1 MQQNRHLL
9 LEAELIFQRHFLGL
23 VRLQQS
29 NKTLTEVYIVHGD
42 TKIIRFIPAQLTP
55 FTGSK
60 LHHDTRIITTRVLA
74 CGSMKKRCSHCVEKK
89 NHLDVTECF
98 IALMICSTC
107 FGHFYAHHQELETIC
122 VLLPPM
128 VCSFW

>member
-29 NKTLTEVYIVHGD
+29 NKILAEVYIVHGD

-55 FTGSK
+55 FTGSR
-60 LHHDTRIITTRVLA
+60 LRYDIITTCVLV
-74 CGSMKKRCSHCVEKK
+74 CYSLKKRCSHS
-89 NHLDVTECF
+89 L
-98 IALMICSTC
+98 
-107 FGHFYAHHQELETIC
+107 
-122 VLLPPM
+122 
-128 VCSFW
+128 